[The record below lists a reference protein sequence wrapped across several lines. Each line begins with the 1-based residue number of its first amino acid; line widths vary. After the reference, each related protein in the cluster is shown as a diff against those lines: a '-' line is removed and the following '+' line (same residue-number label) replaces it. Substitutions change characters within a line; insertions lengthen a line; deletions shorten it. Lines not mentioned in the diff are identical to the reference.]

1 MQYKKY
7 HIKRLF
13 KEILTNVSGS
23 DSSSSEYEY
32 VNFVEMA
39 LKDKDVFNSFRRDPR
54 YRDILEHV
62 SEELANEYYLKLR
75 EELSHKEIF
84 SLCETVK
91 NVGNPRLS
99 KFEDS
104 ELSPTILRYI
114 NVSLDLAKKFPKNKF
129 ENIVEIGAGYG
140 GQALILEKFYN
151 IKHYTLIDLPQ
162 VNQLIKKFF
171 SHHNPNFQYSFSEIE
186 NYKSNKNYDLF
197 ISNYAFSELP
207 KQLQLTAIKNIVSN
221 TNYGYMI
228 VNNFNKIS
236 FRYLSQS
243 QYSEHL
249 KNLKIFDEI
258 PESYIFNKVLT
269 FKF

>member
-7 HIKRLF
+7 HIKRLLR
-13 KEILTNVSGS
+13 EILTNVSGS
-23 DSSSSEYEY
+23 DSASSEYEY

-39 LKDKDVFNSFRRDPR
+39 IKDKDVFKSFRSDPR

-62 SEELANEYYLKLR
+62 NDELAKEYYLKLR

-91 NVGNPRLS
+91 NVGNPRLLQ
-99 KFEDS
+99 FEDS

-114 NVSLDLAKKFPKNKF
+114 NVSLDLVKKFPKNQF

-140 GQALILEKFYN
+140 GQALILDKFYN
-151 IKHYTLIDLPQ
+151 IKNYTLIDLPQ
-162 VNQLIKKFF
+162 VNKLIEKFF
-171 SHHNPNFQYSFSEIE
+171 SHHSPKFKYSFSEIE
-186 NYKSNKNYDLF
+186 NYNSNEKYDLF

-207 KQLQLTAIKNIVSN
+207 KQLQLTAIKNILSN
-221 TNYGYMI
+221 ASYGYMI
-228 VNNFNKIS
+228 VNNFNQFS

-249 KNLKIFDEI
+249 KNIKIFEEI